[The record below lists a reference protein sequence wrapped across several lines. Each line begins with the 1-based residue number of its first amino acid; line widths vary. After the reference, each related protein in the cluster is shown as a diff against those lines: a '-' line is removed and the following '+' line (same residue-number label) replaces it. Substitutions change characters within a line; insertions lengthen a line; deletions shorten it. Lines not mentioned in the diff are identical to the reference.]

1 MSVRRA
7 IDRGRRDHD
16 DYPVGLQ
23 PVPRTTLTLEEAAA
37 SAGVSLSHFRRHIL
51 PDLRVIYS
59 GNVRLV
65 PLTELVQWAEKQARL
80 AGAA

>member
-1 MSVRRA
+1 VTNRRS
-7 IDRGRRDHD
+7 IDSARRRHD

-23 PVPRTTLTLEEAAA
+23 PVPRTALTLDEAAA

-65 PLTELVQWAEKQARL
+65 PLAELAQWADKQARL